1 MVEQQDTESKQ
12 YFLSKIDRLTLDVN
26 KSYQKEDYISRILT
40 LAFDVL
46 SDEQLRKFASLIF
59 VGERTLS
66 SFTVSDDVN
75 IEYHE
80 GKIMHISLSE
90 LLPEYKDTGVIGQI
104 KQSLAIFPE
113 TQLSRLL
120 VISPMSTGDIA
131 NKINNT
137 NGYTP
142 LSYLFAIY
150 RARKVYNHY
159 NGYVPSIDLTTVQ
172 ESWIHKLLDILYS
185 QKSSCITILSAIV
198 YPRISLLI
206 SIVSMYFLKSKF
218 YHLLKAGQS
227 MMISVLI
234 LLALV

>member
-12 YFLSKIDRLTLDVN
+12 YFLSKIDRLSLDVN
-26 KSYQKEDYISRILT
+26 KSYQKEDYISRILALT
-40 LAFDVL
+40 FDVL

-131 NKINNT
+131 KKLNTT
-137 NGYTP
+137 NGIH
-142 LSYLFAIY
+142 LCLIYLPFIEQE
-150 RARKVYNHY
+150 R
-159 NGYVPSIDLTTVQ
+159 SIIIIMDMF
-172 ESWIHKLLDILYS
+172 LL
-185 QKSSCITILSAIV
+185 
-198 YPRISLLI
+198 
-206 SIVSMYFLKSKF
+206 
-218 YHLLKAGQS
+218 
-227 MMISVLI
+227 
-234 LLALV
+234 

>member
-185 QKSSCITILSAIV
+185 QKIELYNDSFGYRLS
-198 YPRISLLI
+198 P
-206 SIVSMYFLKSKF
+206 
-218 YHLLKAGQS
+218 
-227 MMISVLI
+227 
-234 LLALV
+234 